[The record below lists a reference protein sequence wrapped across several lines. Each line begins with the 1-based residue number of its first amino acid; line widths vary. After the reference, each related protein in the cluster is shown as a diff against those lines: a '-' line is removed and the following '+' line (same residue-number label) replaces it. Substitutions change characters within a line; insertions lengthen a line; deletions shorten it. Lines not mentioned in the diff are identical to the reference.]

1 MTLQD
6 LADALQQAG
15 FVGIELAAPVVY
27 ARGDGP
33 SAPEFTAALTGGIL
47 LTQRFDVR
55 APEAALADWK
65 IGQKGRL
72 AIVNGET
79 HLTLTLSPDALAQG
93 LPLWRDLSL
102 TATRFAVA
110 WRRGQRP
117 LHGM

>member
-6 LADALQQAG
+6 LADILHAAG
-15 FVGIELAAPVVY
+15 FVGIEIAPPLVY

-33 SAPEFTAALTGGIL
+33 SAPEFTATLQGGIL

-55 APEAALADWK
+55 APDAALADWK

-72 AIVNGET
+72 AIVDGET
-79 HLTLTLSPDALAQG
+79 HLTLTLAPEAMPQG
-93 LPLWRDLSL
+93 LTLWRTL
-102 TATRFAVA
+102 TKAAAKSAVG
-110 WRRGQRP
+110 WRRSQRP